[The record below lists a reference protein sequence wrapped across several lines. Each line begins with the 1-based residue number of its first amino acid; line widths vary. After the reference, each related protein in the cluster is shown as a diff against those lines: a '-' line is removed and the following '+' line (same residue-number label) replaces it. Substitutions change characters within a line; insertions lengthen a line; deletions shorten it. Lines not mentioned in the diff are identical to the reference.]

1 MTTYTGRSTIY
12 DYLAKESIP
21 DGDHTLVVNGI
32 NIDIEIYNFESDISY
47 SNTPVLGNT
56 IADAR
61 MLILNYKGN
70 LTVETGV
77 NLTPQVRKKG
87 MTIFVRG
94 KLTNKGTISMTD
106 RGSNASGQNI
116 YLFRSES
123 GLYEMIPSAGANGR
137 GSWVGGQGIAGDST
151 GLNGTGRQTGGG
163 GQGLIWNNSTQRLTY
178 GVTGGGTSYSGGGGS
193 GSVLHASTQTNS
205 GQPINSANGVHG
217 GNGWLYETAATTTTR
232 IIALPGAGVVRG
244 SVGNYG
250 NVPYNI
256 LDDGIGT
263 GGLLIAYANVID
275 NKGTIESR
283 GHRGMSVNATFSGNT
298 WSDIGGGGGSG
309 GGSINLFYW
318 NEYINTGTVS
328 ASGGGRTANT
338 ATGSN
343 LLNQQGWGG
352 GNGTITTYKM
362 NITTT
367 LIEVS
372 GNYKNWRSSQWNTIS
387 TTLPSP
393 NTFINEGIDDLSILD
408 RNSKNFVHSM
418 SLNGSLGSGKLF
430 KSNINLEKYLEITN
444 LYTK

>member
-1 MTTYTGRSTIY
+1 M
-12 DYLAKESIP
+12 
-21 DGDHTLVVNGI
+21 
-32 NIDIEIYNFESDISY
+32 
-47 SNTPVLGNT
+47 
-56 IADAR
+56 AR
-61 MLILNYKGN
+61 YYMHQHKQIQDNQLIL
-70 LTVETGV
+70 LMECMVE
-77 NLTPQVRKKG
+77 
-87 MTIFVRG
+87 M
-94 KLTNKGTISMTD
+94 
-106 RGSNASGQNI
+106 
-116 YLFRSES
+116 
-123 GLYEMIPSAGANGR
+123 
-137 GSWVGGQGIAGDST
+137 VGCMK
-151 GLNGTGRQTGGG
+151 
-163 GQGLIWNNSTQRLTY
+163 QRLQQR
-178 GVTGGGTSYSGGGGS
+178 
-193 GSVLHASTQTNS
+193 LNC
-205 GQPINSANGVHG
+205 
-217 GNGWLYETAATTTTR
+217 
-232 IIALPGAGVVRG
+232 ALPGAGVVRG